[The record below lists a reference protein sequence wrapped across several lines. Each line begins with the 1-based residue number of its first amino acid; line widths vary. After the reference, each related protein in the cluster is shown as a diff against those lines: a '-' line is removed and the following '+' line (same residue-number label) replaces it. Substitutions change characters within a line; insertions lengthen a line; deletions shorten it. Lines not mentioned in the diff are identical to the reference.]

1 MARPRTPAAKAR
13 ATGADV
19 KHKDRFDGRNEPI
32 VLDGVGDPP
41 ANMTKEQKECWVRMA
56 SDIPWLYRPH
66 RYLLGMAV
74 RIQTRIE
81 AGDEVGVQAM
91 NLLRQ
96 ALGQMGATPAD
107 ASKVGAMPDG
117 QSKDPAEDYFD

>member
-1 MARPRTPAAKAR
+1 MAKPRTPAAKAK
-13 ATGADV
+13 ATGATT
-19 KHKDRFDGRNEPI
+19 KNPARFEGRNEPTAHEP
-32 VLDGVGDPP
+32 VGEPFDQ
-41 ANMTKEQKECWVRMA
+41 MTESQKAVWKRMA
-56 SDIPWLYRPH
+56 EDIPWLFRPH

-81 AGDEVGVQAM
+81 AGEDVGVQAM

-107 ASKVGAMPDG
+107 ASKAGVLPGGED
-117 QSKDPAEDYFD
+117 KDPADKYF